1 MSATGRDSEGSADW
15 GIPKEVAPS
24 GNLPESS
31 ASKTT
36 GRPQQLGFV
45 GPVMS
50 IHSFASISCYIEIL
64 SLLISHYDLHSSTG
78 EKLHQFRGFG
88 YLNC

>member
-36 GRPQQLGFV
+36 GRPQQLGFCWPCHV
-45 GPVMS
+45 
-50 IHSFASISCYIEIL
+50 HSFASISCYIEIL

-78 EKLHQFRGFG
+78 EKLHQFRGVG